1 MVNEKEKKLQ
11 IKLNHIIS
19 YKKSIA
25 YIFDGTVKTSQ
36 DPNISC
42 ISSIAV
48 YACEIQT
55 SLLIC

>member
-36 DPNISC
+36 DPSISC
-42 ISSIAV
+42 ISSTVI
-48 YACEIQT
+48 YACET
-55 SLLIC
+55 